1 MSTITSN
8 LLSYK
13 RLLDWSD
20 KNASTDWLVKAA
32 AQLSYVLSA
41 SRIEADTRPNIPL
54 YLPRVRKGN
63 DSFCIFS
70 LYFSSSSC
78 TDSTFSGFICIYLVR
93 HCPVTL
99 KMTLSLLQCSSC
111 YCNNSLGTMSSW
123 VKLKDSLWNKR
134 LSYKLEQS
142 RVDYTP

>member
-8 LLSYK
+8 LLSYN

-20 KNASTDWLVKAA
+20 KNVSTDWLVKAA

-63 DSFCIFS
+63 DSFCILSFYAYRVS
-70 LYFSSSSC
+70 
-78 TDSTFSGFICIYLVR
+78 IR
-93 HCPVTL
+93 PVF
-99 KMTLSLLQCSSC
+99 
-111 YCNNSLGTMSSW
+111 
-123 VKLKDSLWNKR
+123 
-134 LSYKLEQS
+134 
-142 RVDYTP
+142 